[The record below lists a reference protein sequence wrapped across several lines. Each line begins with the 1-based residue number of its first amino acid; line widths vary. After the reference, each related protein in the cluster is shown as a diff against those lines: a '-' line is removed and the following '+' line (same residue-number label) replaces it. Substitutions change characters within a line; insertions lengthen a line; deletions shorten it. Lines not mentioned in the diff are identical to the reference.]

1 MYEIGK
7 NECSHAWKLLYEDT
21 YGVSNHYSE
30 TDNQKKRIVRTYVCE
45 KCGEK
50 RKEEEQFSD
59 ATVKQSEKPVS
70 TLSQQLV
77 IHAEQVEKA
86 AADERQ
92 RFITKTAIILVIT
105 FLCVL
110 SY

>member
-1 MYEIGK
+1 MYETGK

-21 YGVSNHYSE
+21 YGASNYHSE
-30 TDNQKKRIVRTYVCE
+30 TYNQKKRIVRTYMCE

-59 ATVKQSEKPVS
+59 AAVKQSEKPVS
-70 TLSQQLV
+70 TLSQQLA
-77 IHAEQVEKA
+77 IHAEQVKKA
-86 AADERQ
+86 ATDERQ
-92 RFITKTAIILVIT
+92 RFITKTAVILVIA